1 MIVTAL
7 KSAQIQV
14 VSLYVKG
21 IIRVFL
27 THPKSRCIV
36 SQSCGAKLMG
46 QITAIPIQ
54 PKYREPARDQDD
66 NTLFWL

>member
-7 KSAQIQV
+7 RSVQIQV
-14 VSLYVKG
+14 VSLYVKAT
-21 IIRVFL
+21 IKVFL

-36 SQSCGAKLMG
+36 SQNFGAKLMG
-46 QITAIPIQ
+46 QITAIPTQ
-54 PKYREPARDQDD
+54 PKYKEPAPALDD